1 MSQTGCMNMNLE
13 TISRAREIAKDSRTQ
28 FCTKEQIFRDSYE
41 APKMRG
47 FQKNQN
53 GAQGGFLQRNTL
65 SQEPLKQRI
74 YAVCA
79 GRSDGT

>member
-1 MSQTGCMNMNLE
+1 MPRSECMNMNLE
-13 TISRAREIAKDSRTQ
+13 TISRAKEIAKDSRTQ
-28 FCTKEQIFRDSYE
+28 FCTKEQILRNLCKPS
-41 APKMRG
+41 KIRI

-53 GAQGGFLQRNTL
+53 GAQDRFYKRNTL
-65 SQEPLKQRI
+65 SQRTLKQRI